1 MALVYAA
8 KSAKKQ
14 HLHNFFCQFRVKTLE
29 NHPKKAIFWLKLMKN
44 IRFGKRYF
52 ERVQYGTTLGT
63 TTPALLA
70 DDQTAFS

>member
-1 MALVYAA
+1 LNEWQFNQPILDKTPSQKKIFGKIGAKAL
-8 KSAKKQ
+8 
-14 HLHNFFCQFRVKTLE
+14 
-29 NHPKKAIFWLKLMKN
+29 KKAIFWFKLMKN